1 MEVQQNSQN
10 SPSEQMR
17 IWVDAD
23 SFPAPAK
30 KTLLKA
36 AKRREIPLT
45 FVANRP
51 IPFGVESPLFTM
63 QVCPNTPGAADDF
76 IAENARTGDLV
87 ATRDIPLAKRLVEKG
102 VAAINDRGVEFNKEN
117 VDTMLKERELSIQ
130 WANLGI
136 STGGKKTSYGKKEAH
151 DFACCMDRVLERLSR
166 L

>member
-1 MEVQQNSQN
+1 MEIQQTSQDKKTGKI
-10 SPSEQMR
+10 R

-45 FVANRP
+45 FVANRN
-51 IPFGVESPLFTM
+51 IPFSVESPLFTM
-63 QVCPNTPGAADDF
+63 QICPNTQGAADDF
-76 IAENARTGDLV
+76 IAENARSGDLV
-87 ATRDIPLAKRLVEKG
+87 ATRDIPLAKRLVQKG
-102 VAAINDRGVEFNKEN
+102 VTTINDRGIEFDREN

-130 WANLGI
+130 WTSLGI
-136 STGGKKTSYGKKEAH
+136 STGGRKSSYGKKEAH
-151 DFACCMDRVLERLSR
+151 DFACCMDRVLEKLEN